1 MALVTGS
8 DYDHFDLHP
17 VSGGDVT
24 RHMLKD
30 AQARQDVSDLTI
42 AIWQAMGGIADYN
55 LFGSAGFVHGYYIN
69 AQGVETAGTGF
80 AHTGII
86 SVTPSQT
93 YHFSGT
99 GINRQTG
106 WTMRFHAYQ
115 DGVWKRQLVAVSVP
129 GTGDAIEQDMTL
141 VSGENGV
148 VISFVDGAIENPVFV
163 GPNGETAIDKV
174 ARAQGQESAA
184 KLAAVTETSGGLLT
198 AKDAVARSML
208 GEDVQAIWDAIADI
222 SDYNLFGSSG
232 FKLNYYISENGTETY
247 GLNFECTNLIP
258 VDSTQTYR
266 FTANAVDRGSG
277 WTLRFHAYIDGEWHR
292 QMTAISVPANGGAID
307 QTLQFQSAEN
317 GIRISFVHEAMENAA
332 LSNADGVT
340 AIDRVARAMF
350 ADYFKCTSASV
361 LPSGDLNNYYN
372 VSGSWL
378 MDSNHRYTNTPD
390 GLNAGFLLCYAAR
403 NFTLQIFYPFTQN
416 YIYKRRGN
424 ANSWNAWGKIIADT
438 SDVLQSTGDT
448 TNRTADILS
457 RLTADKVC
465 RLGDGVFYVQSL
477 DMPDDSAII
486 GSGAGTKIIL
496 LGTDAT
502 EGYAV
507 KLGSRCSIAHVSILG
522 NAEDHTAQGDR
533 YDRTAAYVERHGILW
548 QGTITA
554 STSGDTARRA
564 NVTDCY
570 IANFSG
576 GGITLQKTGL
586 NTITGINV
594 SDVYIWHCYAGIN
607 VAYYSE
613 FNRFANVS
621 VGFCHYGAINNGGNN
636 AFVNC
641 NFSANIE
648 GMLIDNT
655 NGKSPNNSHG
665 SVANCIFDHSDQN
678 YGIGIHLIGVS
689 YGEVF
694 SNCQLFYSEIVAENC
709 NGIVFTSLNAGNHEN
724 ITVKN
729 SKCVIFSGCM
739 FRGIPYFITTG
750 NQKMIVRDCLAYG
763 ETPPADVVLSNV
775 NVTAM
780 PVDFTGAIGQTATFS
795 VTAENVASYQ
805 WQWRYAD
812 HSSNWTNTTAT
823 GNTTESISVE
833 ITAARLTYEYRCVMR
848 DASGNAAYTDTV
860 RIIQS

>member
-1 MALVTGS
+1 MVIDNLDFLGIEGEIA
-8 DYDHFDLHP
+8 
-17 VSGGDVT
+17 
-24 RHMLKD
+24 D
-30 AQARQDVSDLTI
+30 AQARQDVSDLKS
-42 AIWQAMGGIADYN
+42 AIWQAMGGISDYN

-69 AQGVETAGTGF
+69 AQGVETAGAGF
-80 AHTGII
+80 AHTNII

-93 YHFSGT
+93 YHFTGT
-99 GINRQTG
+99 AINRGAG
-106 WTMRFHAYQ
+106 WTMRFHVYQ

-129 GTGDAIEQDMTL
+129 GTGGAIEQDMTL
-141 VSGENGV
+141 VAGENGV

-163 GPNGETAIDKV
+163 GPNGE
-174 ARAQGQESAA
+174 
-184 KLAAVTETSGGLLT
+184 
-198 AKDAVARSML
+198 
-208 GEDVQAIWDAIADI
+208 
-222 SDYNLFGSSG
+222 
-232 FKLNYYISENGTETY
+232 
-247 GLNFECTNLIP
+247 
-258 VDSTQTYR
+258 
-266 FTANAVDRGSG
+266 
-277 WTLRFHAYIDGEWHR
+277 
-292 QMTAISVPANGGAID
+292 
-307 QTLQFQSAEN
+307 
-317 GIRISFVHEAMENAA
+317 
-332 LSNADGVT
+332 T

-378 MDSNHRYTNTPD
+378 IDSDHQYTNTPD

-424 ANSWNAWGKIIADT
+424 ANGWNAWGKIIADT

-502 EGYAV
+502 EGYVV
-507 KLGSRCSIAHVSILG
+507 KMGSRCSIAHVSILG

-533 YDRTAAYVERHGILW
+533 YDRTSAYVERHGILW

-621 VGFCHYGAINNGGNN
+621 VGFCHFGVINNGGNN

-763 ETPPADVVLSNV
+763 ETLPADVVLSNV

-812 HSSNWTNTTAT
+812 HSSNWTNTTAA

-848 DASGNAAYTDTV
+848 DASRNAAYTDTV

>member
-1 MALVTGS
+1 MNLPITYKVDISKPLLPTPLQPMLISGDAEANVIRLELYDGETPYSPGGSCVGMAVRQDGGTVPITGTVDGNTMSAVLPAAAYAIPGAMNLIIKNVNGDVKTSLFFGCGNVLIGETGTAIDPGTIIPSVTDLIQRIDEAVDS
-8 DYDHFDLHP
+8 IPADYTALLASIAPDYANLSFP
-17 VSGGDVT
+17 VSAGTYAWYNGTLYSAAADIPASETWTPSHWKAAVMGDELT
-24 RHMLKD
+24 DLK
-30 AQARQDVSDLTI
+30 S

-69 AQGVETAGTGF
+69 AQGVETAGAGF

-86 SVTPSQT
+86 SVAPSQI
-93 YHFSGT
+93 YHFTGT
-99 GINRQTG
+99 AINRGSG
-106 WTMRFHAYQ
+106 WTMRFHAYK
-115 DGVWKRQLVAVSVP
+115 DGVWARQLVAVSVP
-129 GTGDAIEQDMTL
+129 GTGGAIEQDMTL

-148 VISFVDGAIENPVFV
+148 VISFIDGAVESPVFV
-163 GPNGETAIDKV
+163 GP
-174 ARAQGQESAA
+174 
-184 KLAAVTETSGGLLT
+184 
-198 AKDAVARSML
+198 
-208 GEDVQAIWDAIADI
+208 
-222 SDYNLFGSSG
+222 
-232 FKLNYYISENGTETY
+232 
-247 GLNFECTNLIP
+247 
-258 VDSTQTYR
+258 
-266 FTANAVDRGSG
+266 
-277 WTLRFHAYIDGEWHR
+277 DGE
-292 QMTAISVPANGGAID
+292 
-307 QTLQFQSAEN
+307 
-317 GIRISFVHEAMENAA
+317 
-332 LSNADGVT
+332 T

-350 ADYFKCTSASV
+350 ADYFKCTSAVV
-361 LPSGDLNNYYN
+361 LPSGDLNDYYN

-378 MDSNHRYTNTPD
+378 IDSNHQYTNTPD

-424 ANSWNAWGKIIADT
+424 ANGWNAWGKIIADT

-477 DMPDDSAII
+477 NMPDDSAII

-496 LGTDAT
+496 LETDAT

-548 QGTITA
+548 QGTVTA
-554 STSGDTARRA
+554 STAGDTTRRA

-739 FRGIPYFITTG
+739 FRGIPNFITTG

-763 ETPPADVVLSNV
+763 ETPPADVALSNV

-812 HSSNWTNTTAT
+812 HSRDWTDTTAA
-823 GNTTESISVE
+823 GNKTASISVE